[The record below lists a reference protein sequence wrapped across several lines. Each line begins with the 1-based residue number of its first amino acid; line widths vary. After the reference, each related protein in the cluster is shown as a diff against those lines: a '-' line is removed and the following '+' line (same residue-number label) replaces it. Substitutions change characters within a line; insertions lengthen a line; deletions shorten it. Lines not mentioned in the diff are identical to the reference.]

1 MRSITE
7 IKSIHPVVIAVL
19 SGKAPPNA
27 VQAAARGMLPI
38 PQADLL
44 EVLVG
49 LSHGENQEIATTAT
63 ATLAGQDT
71 AGFDELGA
79 SLETA
84 PSVLTY
90 LAARTDLPRPV
101 LEAITINP
109 NTPDEAI
116 TALAMTTT
124 DGSVLEMIASF
135 QQRLIRAPLIIDAL
149 LNNPARTP
157 ESERRARETKQEFF
171 EKERGAQQIAG
182 ELRARG
188 QNAAAEFVENS
199 ESLREPGG
207 LTLDDAWLIAKHI
220 EVEDDELDDSWLA
233 LEILEELQEETIE
246 ERAAHAARLISEA
259 HLGKDEV
266 TVERISLIRRIMLM
280 NIKDRVKLAMKGDR
294 EARGILVR
302 DSNKIVG
309 TAVINNPRI
318 TEQEVEKIAAMRT
331 VADEVLRL
339 VGSNRAW
346 ARVYPIM
353 HNLVRNPRT
362 PLPTSINILPR
373 ILTRDLKAITQN
385 RNISEAVRRQ
395 AQRLLSAREGR

>member
-1 MRSITE
+1 
-7 IKSIHPVVIAVL
+7 
-19 SGKAPPNA
+19 
-27 VQAAARGMLPI
+27 MLPI

-49 LSHGENQEIATTAT
+49 LSHGADQEIAAT
-63 ATLAGQDT
+63 AAASLAAQDT

-79 SLETA
+79 STETA

-90 LAARTDLPRPV
+90 LATRTDLPRPV

-116 TALAMTTT
+116 TSLAMTTT

-188 QNAAAEFVENS
+188 QNAAAEFVESS

-207 LTLDDAWLIAKHI
+207 LSLDDALLIAKHI

-233 LEILEELQEETIE
+233 LEILEELQEETLE
-246 ERAAHAARLISEA
+246 ERAAHAERLVSES
-259 HLGKDEV
+259 HLEKDEV

-331 VADEVLRL
+331 VSDEVLRL
-339 VGSNRAW
+339 IGSNRGW
-346 ARVYPIM
+346 ARVYPVM

-362 PLPTSINILPR
+362 PLPTAITILPR
-373 ILTRDLKAITQN
+373 IQTRDLKAITQN